1 MALAK
6 VTLTRRPMS
15 FYFGSSTTVAL
26 QFTLQRGGRPEGD
39 MSWQIPDPSAL
50 EWRHHRANLG
60 LLHAYV
66 AHYQWCTTDRSKIN
80 FTHITTQGVNYVKQV
95 KIILSLMPVSRSVGF
110 AT

>member
-50 EWRHHRANLG
+50 E
-60 LLHAYV
+60 
-66 AHYQWCTTDRSKIN
+66 
-80 FTHITTQGVNYVKQV
+80 
-95 KIILSLMPVSRSVGF
+95 
-110 AT
+110 